1 MKITTKTNGYEI
13 GAELKAMIE
22 RFESAVAKLFGS
34 HAIEIEHFY
43 YGDKLDMLTVRLSNK
58 HYGHFNITAK
68 RVSFNGHTCSF
79 EELDKFEMLT
89 FNDECFNGKLFD
101 I

>member
-1 MKITTKTNGYEI
+1 MEITTKTNGYIVGEK
-13 GAELKAMIE
+13 LKEMIK
-22 RFESAVAKLFGS
+22 RFENAVEKLFGAS
-34 HAIEIEHFY
+34 VIKIEHFY
-43 YGDKLDMLTVRLSNK
+43 YGDKLDMLTVKLDNK

-68 RVSFNGHTCSF
+68 RVSFNGHTCSS
-79 EELDKFEMLT
+79 EEYAKFEMLT